1 MEAAG
6 IHMFCEIGMEAAGIH
21 MFCEIGMEAA
31 GIHMFCAKMK
41 GFGIFLVLEFSPR
54 QTFTRFCAVVVDK
67 SYLP

>member
-1 MEAAG
+1 
-6 IHMFCEIGMEAAGIH
+6 
-21 MFCEIGMEAA
+21 
-31 GIHMFCAKMK
+31 MK